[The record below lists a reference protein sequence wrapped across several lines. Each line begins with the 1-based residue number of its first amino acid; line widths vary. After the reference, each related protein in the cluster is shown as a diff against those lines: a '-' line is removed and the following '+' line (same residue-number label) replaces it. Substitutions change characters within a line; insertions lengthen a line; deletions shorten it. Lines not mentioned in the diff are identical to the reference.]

1 MLTPGSAPTTQ
12 QIPSISAQ
20 PMQLMVS
27 SVQGGVTHTPGHA
40 DSVLPDPT
48 NIQPIMVIPSSHNG
62 DTPVLVDIQPI
73 EGTTQPH
80 VDLNRSD
87 ETIDLGG
94 FSVNRSS
101 VINIQGSDIGY
112 NTEEEQEVD
121 YWAHSQLNANMQG
134 VNTMQ
139 GIQAGINTAEQHV
152 DTTQNNV
159 GENNDDDGDTEHTDT
174 VVEIIREEDMLAE
187 QQTDSNENGDEDV
200 NENVNEG
207 VNKETNA
214 LQENVVPENVETGN
228 AEDGEDA
235 EDITATKTTAD
246 TNVTD
251 EQKTVAEKTA
261 VAEEDIDTSEYDEP
275 DEAKEQNRKSRR
287 KSRKRGRP
295 KKLLSSESLP
305 AEEKKRTKS
314 KEKDK
319 RPEIAKEKEKGT
331 RRSDR
336 SSETLPTE
344 EKTRTKSKEKD
355 KRPEINKEREKRPEL
370 AKGKETKTRSSDRQ
384 AKKDKEGEEV
394 NDKSP
399 RRSGLP
405 LEDKKKTR
413 GREKDRR
420 PELAKDKEKE
430 RSRSDRQTR
439 KDKEGEEV
447 NDKSPRRSGLPSE
460 EKKKAKGKEKEKRP
474 ELTKEKEKKTRS
486 SDRQTKRDKEGE
498 VNDKSPRRSDLPV
511 EDKKKTKGK
520 EKEKR
525 PELAKDKEKEKSRS
539 NRKAMK
545 DKEEVNDRSPRR
557 SGRIPVPRKK
567 SSSPEPESESEPEPE
582 PEKKRRG
589 ARKRSPSPLPL
600 AKRLAARKRNL
611 SNEEGIAKDERKGPV
626 KRKCAPYITYVTET
640 NTDVTDVPEKTPE
653 QEVEDVGDKAKEKDK
668 EEIQNV
674 SEVSKTQTD
683 ERPTSRSRNKRKQM
697 PEKIKQI
704 KRIEPKYDQ
713 PIKTEDNMKSLE
725 QDANIST
732 PPKDAEM
739 GLPTVALATEPR
751 SPVAMTAGAII
762 TGIIQAPGLS
772 TNKTASEVLPTGS
785 AVVTIPTQ
793 PVVTSPEV
801 SMATRKSISTT
812 SPDNT
817 ATIPIATTILSQVSM
832 ATGQIVTAASSRSPP
847 SYADELRNLLKINTT
862 RQMRTLTTTDV
873 MRQPTD
879 PTLNSNAQSIPTQPG
894 TAQLDQSSVSGAN
907 SIPVDQNSDNG
918 SLGAMSPP
926 QSPSIEM
933 GLRGKKY
940 KVAPKEVHANL
951 DKQRLEVV
959 DYSKPDRGLMEEAG
973 GQGVDYNKPDRGL
986 TEDTSIPG
994 VGYHHTRSIVPQP
1007 AVVSGISQETTPTV
1021 LTLSQIPGTN
1031 IQLVTRATTSGT
1043 YDASIYENLS
1053 DITHSSGNVN
1063 DDAVTVAS
1071 FHSNKSA
1078 NLMLQQS
1085 NITPVTQQSN
1095 TNPMLQ
1101 QSNTIPTPQQSNT
1114 TPTNKKQ
1121 KACKYICRQCQ
1132 KQFNHDWIIQA
1143 HIQDEHHITTN
1154 VNEHIIDNT
1163 AQWKAERSG
1172 RKRNKSPASSTK
1184 GSVSSN
1190 KRVLLTDSLYS
1201 SGVSEAESID
1211 LPQVIAPKVNL
1222 RIYCLRMT

>member
-1 MLTPGSAPTTQ
+1 MLTPGSVSTTQ

-27 SVQGGVTHTPGHA
+27 SVQGGVTHTQGHT
-40 DSVLPDPT
+40 DSVVHDPT

-80 VDLNRSD
+80 VQLNASD

-134 VNTMQ
+134 LNTNMQAVNTMQ
-139 GIQAGINTAEQHV
+139 GIQPGIDTAEQHV
-152 DTTQNNV
+152 DATQDNI
-159 GENNDDDGDTEHTDT
+159 GGNNDDDADAEHTDT

-200 NENVNEG
+200 NENVNE
-207 VNKETNA
+207 ETSA
-214 LQENVVPENVETGN
+214 LQDNVVTENVETGN
-228 AEDGEDA
+228 GKDGENA
-235 EDITATKTTAD
+235 ENITATRTTAD
-246 TNVTD
+246 ADVTD
-251 EQKTVAEKTA
+251 EQKTVGEKTA

-275 DEAKEQNRKSRR
+275 DEAKESNRKSRR

-295 KKLLSSESLP
+295 KKMVSSEPLPADDKKRTKGKEREIQPEIAMEKEKRTRKSDRSSETLP
-305 AEEKKRTKS
+305 AEEKKRTES

-319 RPEIAKEKEKGT
+319 RPGIAKDKEK
-331 RRSDR
+331 
-336 SSETLPTE
+336 
-344 EKTRTKSKEKD
+344 
-355 KRPEINKEREKRPEL
+355 
-370 AKGKETKTRSSDRQ
+370 KTRSSDRQ
-384 AKKDKEGEEV
+384 TKKDKEEEV
-394 NDKSP
+394 NDRSP

-405 LEDKKKTR
+405 SEDKKTTK
-413 GREKDRR
+413 GKEKEKRQ
-420 PELAKDKEKE
+420 ELAKDKEKE
-430 RSRSDRQTR
+430 RSRSDRQTK
-439 KDKEGEEV
+439 KDKEEEV
-447 NDKSPRRSGLPSE
+447 KDRSPRRSGLPSE
-460 EKKKAKGKEKEKRP
+460 
-474 ELTKEKEKKTRS
+474 
-486 SDRQTKRDKEGE
+486 
-498 VNDKSPRRSDLPV
+498 
-511 EDKKKTKGK
+511 DKKKTTGK

-525 PELAKDKEKEKSRS
+525 PELAKEKAKGKEQRRQRTKDKEKETSRS
-539 NRKAMK
+539 NRKAKK
-545 DKEEVNDRSPRR
+545 DKEEKVNDKSPWRRKNKEEVNERSPRR
-557 SGRIPVPRKK
+557 SGRIPVPRKR
-567 SSSPEPESESEPEPE
+567 SSSPEPESESESEPEEE

-611 SNEEGIAKDERKGPV
+611 SNDEGIAKDERKGPV

-640 NTDVTDVPEKTPE
+640 NTDVADVPEKMPE
-653 QEVEDVGDKAKEKDK
+653 QEVEDVDDKAMEKHK

-674 SEVSKTQTD
+674 SEASKPQID

-704 KRIEPKYDQ
+704 KRIEPKDDQ
-713 PIKTEDNMKSLE
+713 PIKTEDNMNTPE
-725 QDANIST
+725 QDANIMT
-732 PPKDAEM
+732 PSKDTGM
-739 GLPTVALATEPR
+739 RHPTVALATEPR
-751 SPVAMTAGAII
+751 SPVAVTARVIT
-762 TGIIQAPGLS
+762 TGITTQAPGLS
-772 TNKTASEVLPTGS
+772 TDKTVSEVLPTGP
-785 AVVTIPTQ
+785 AVVAIPTQ
-793 PVVTSPEV
+793 PVVPSPGVSMTTRQIIPTSSPEN
-801 SMATRKSISTT
+801 TT
-812 SPDNT
+812 T
-817 ATIPIATTILSQVSM
+817 VPIATTRVSQVSM
-832 ATGQIVTAASSRSPP
+832 ATGQIVTAASSISPT
-847 SYADELRNLLKINTT
+847 SYADELRNLLKIKTT
-862 RQMRTLTTTDV
+862 GQIRTLTTTEV
-873 MRQPTD
+873 MRQPTG
-879 PTLNSNAQSIPTQPG
+879 PTVNSNAQPTDPAVNLNAQPIP
-894 TAQLDQSSVSGAN
+894 AQLGSGQFDQTSVSGAN
-907 SIPVDQNSDNG
+907 SVPVDQNSENG

-926 QSPSIEM
+926 QSPPIEM
-933 GLRGKKY
+933 GLRGQKY

-959 DYSKPDRGLMEEAG
+959 DYSKPDRGLPEEA
-973 GQGVDYNKPDRGL
+973 
-986 TEDTSIPG
+986 SIPDA
-994 VGYHHTRSIVPQP
+994 GYHTRGIVPQP
-1007 AVVSGISQETTPTV
+1007 GVVSGISQETTPTV

-1085 NITPVTQQSN
+1085 NIAPASQQSN
-1095 TNPMLQ
+1095 TNPVLQ
-1101 QSNTIPTPQQSNT
+1101 QSNTAPTPQQSNT

-1121 KACKYICRQCQ
+1121 KACKYICKQCL

-1172 RKRNKSPASSTK
+1172 RKRNKSPAGSTR

-1201 SGVSEAESID
+1201 SGVSEAESVD
-1211 LPQVIAPKVNL
+1211 LPQVIAPKVNPSFSSCFF
-1222 RIYCLRMT
+1222 RNFRFQSAF